1 MSSVRS
7 SVCAILLALSGGG
20 SCPALAHHSFAAQ
33 FDGNKP
39 VRLIGFIT
47 KIEWTN
53 PHSYFYLRVMDS
65 KGEAQNWACEYGAPG
80 PLSRRGWK
88 KGDVKL
94 GDRLIV
100 DGYLARD
107 GSRLMDARR
116 ITLPSG
122 RVLLGD
128 TAGERPDAAAP
139 SESAARGGSTQ

>member
-1 MSSVRS
+1 MSLARS
-7 SVCAILLALSGGG
+7 LVWATLFSFVGGAY
-20 SCPALAHHSFAAQ
+20 PALAHHSFAAQ

-39 VRLIGFIT
+39 VRLVGFIT

-53 PHSYFYLRVMDS
+53 PHSYFYLKVMDS
-65 KGEAQNWACEYGAPG
+65 KGETQNWACESGAPG

-94 GDRLIV
+94 GDRLTV

-107 GSRLMDARR
+107 GSRLIDARR
-116 ITLPSG
+116 ITLPDG

-128 TAGERPDAAAP
+128 TAGGQPDAP
-139 SESAARGGSTQ
+139 GSPDSAAHSGSAQ